1 MNLFALIKPAFVV
14 LREGQSLTNAA
25 SWKNAQTLGN
35 LLAALVAILGVCG
48 VRLGLSNDDVM
59 LIAGAIAALANAY
72 VTVATSTKVGVPAI
86 ELQGK
91 ATPYRPVG
99 TSVPV
104 LDERVSDDEVQTR
117 DETVSSIRSTVNDS
131 YNS

>member
-1 MNLFALIKPAFVV
+1 MNLLALIKPAFTV

-25 SWKNAQTLGN
+25 SWNNAQTIGN

-59 LIAGAIAALANAY
+59 LIAGAIAALANSY

-91 ATPYRPVG
+91 ATPFYPVG
-99 TSVPV
+99 ASVPV
-104 LDERVSDDEVQTR
+104 VDERVSEPEVQTR
-117 DETVSSIRSTVNDS
+117 DETVSVVRSTANDS
-131 YNS
+131 YNG

>member
-1 MNLFALIKPAFVV
+1 MNLFALIKPAFTV
-14 LREGQSLTNAA
+14 LREGESLTHAE
-25 SWKNAQTLGN
+25 SWKNAQTIGN

-72 VTVATSTKVGVPAI
+72 FTVSTSEKVGVPAI

-91 ATPYRPVG
+91 ATPFYPVG

-104 LDERVSDDEVQTR
+104 VDERVSEPDVQTR
-117 DETVSSIRSTVNDS
+117 DETVSSIRSTANDS
-131 YNS
+131 YNN